1 MLCSAS
7 LTKNWGRLS
16 DRETAPRWSRRRQ
29 FVLPMHRKSEA
40 NTMTSFRLAN
50 PRSDEGKQ
58 YFIKCNGLGNDFVV
72 IDGRSTPFRKSAD
85 YIKWVCNR
93 HVGIGGDQLL
103 VFEAPASP
111 EASIRLRIYNIDG
124 QEAETCLN
132 ATRCAAWLI
141 MEETGRDEAVIETL
155 GGAIRAN
162 RAGDHKVSL
171 NIGNAKWDWAEIP
184 LAGSIESAGDQLDSG
199 PLNSPIAVNIGNP
212 HLVYF
217 VQDLDGLDIVALADP
232 VQKSSYLPEQANIGV
247 AEVTGPDSIRLVVYE
262 RPGILTQ
269 ACGSGA
275 CAAVLA
281 ARRAGLMSSDRV
293 TVGTPGGQLEV
304 EIFGGETFTLTG
316 PVDITFD
323 GYIASNV
330 HR

>member
-1 MLCSAS
+1 
-7 LTKNWGRLS
+7 
-16 DRETAPRWSRRRQ
+16 
-29 FVLPMHRKSEA
+29 
-40 NTMTSFRLAN
+40 MTSFRLAN

-58 YFIKCNGLGNDFVV
+58 YFIKCKGLGNDFVV
-72 IDGRSTPFRKSAD
+72 IDGRSTPFRKSTD

-103 VFEAPASP
+103 VFEAPALP

-141 MEETGRDEAVIETL
+141 MEETGREEAVIETL
-155 GGAIRAN
+155 GGPIRAH

-171 NIGNAKWDWAEIP
+171 DIGNAKWDWTEIP
-184 LAGSIESAGDQLDSG
+184 LAGSIESAGYQLDSG
-199 PLNSPIAVNIGNP
+199 PLNSPVATNIGNP

-217 VQDLDGLDIVALADP
+217 VQDLHTLDIAALADP
-232 VQKSSYLPEQANIGV
+232 IQKSGYLPEQTNIGV
-247 AEVTGPDSIRLVVYE
+247 AEITGADSIRLVVYE
-262 RPGILTQ
+262 RPGIITK

-281 ARRAGLMSSDRV
+281 ARRAGLVSSDRV
-293 TVGTPGGQLEV
+293 TVEASGGQLEV
-304 EIFGGETFTLTG
+304 EVFDDETLLLTG

-330 HR
+330 PV

>member
-1 MLCSAS
+1 M
-7 LTKNWGRLS
+7 
-16 DRETAPRWSRRRQ
+16 D
-29 FVLPMHRKSEA
+29 
-40 NTMTSFRLAN
+40 TMTSFRLAI

-72 IDGRSTPFRKSAD
+72 IDGRSTPFRKSSD
-85 YIKWVCNR
+85 YIQWVCNR

-103 VFEAPASP
+103 VFEAPESP
-111 EASIRLRIYNIDG
+111 EASVRLRIYNIDG

-141 MEETGRDEAVIETL
+141 MEETERDEAVIETL
-155 GGAIRAN
+155 GGPIRAK

-171 NIGNAKWDWAEIP
+171 SIGNAKWDWPEIP
-184 LAGSIESAGDQLDSG
+184 LAGSLESAGAQLESG
-199 PLNSPIAVNIGNP
+199 PLVSPIAINIGNP

-217 VQDLDGLDIVALADP
+217 IQNLGGLDIAALADP
-232 VQKSSYLPEQANIGV
+232 VQKSGYLPEQANIGV

-281 ARRAGLMSSDRV
+281 ARRAGLISSDRV
-293 TVGTPGGQLEV
+293 TVYAPGGQLEV
-304 EIFGGETFTLTG
+304 EVFDGETFMLTG
-316 PVDITFD
+316 PVDVTFD
-323 GYIASNV
+323 GYIASNL